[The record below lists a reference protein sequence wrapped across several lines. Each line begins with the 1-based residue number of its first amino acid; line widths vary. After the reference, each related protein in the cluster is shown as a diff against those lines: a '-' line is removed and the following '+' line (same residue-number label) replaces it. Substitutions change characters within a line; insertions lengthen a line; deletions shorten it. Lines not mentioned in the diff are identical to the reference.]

1 MPLLEAIALSF
12 GELAGYLVGLVMG
25 RTFDLPPKKAQ
36 VIGEYLILALIV
48 TAAVAVTVVYS

>member
-12 GELAGYLVGLVMG
+12 GELAGYLADLVVG

-36 VIGEYLILALIV
+36 AIGEYLILALIV